1 VHDPAFVAL
10 VAVII
15 VILIVRNVRPQKMNV
30 TRLWLAPLV
39 FVVLSAQIIFGSLE
53 ARVSAPLVIGATV
66 LGAAL
71 GTPLGL
77 LRGRSSTV
85 RKTKDPK
92 VLIVEPSVLT
102 LILWVVAFGAR
113 AGLHYF
119 FGGAGTV
126 ALAVGDGLLA
136 FAVASVVASRYVVYT
151 KFKALHAA

>member
-1 VHDPAFVAL
+1 VHDPVFVVL
-10 VAVII
+10 IGLII

-39 FVVLSAQIIFGSLE
+39 FVVITANVIFGSLE
-53 ARVSAPLVIGATV
+53 ARVSAPLVVGATL

-77 LRGRSSTV
+77 LRGRSTNV

-92 VLIVEPSVLT
+92 VLIVEPSVVT
-102 LILWVVAFGAR
+102 LLIWVGALGLRFGLR
-113 AGLHYF
+113 HL
-119 FGGAGTV
+119 FGGAGAT
-126 ALAVGDGLLA
+126 ALAAGDGLLV